1 MIANAPSQTYQQVR
15 PYLFSVAYRM
25 TGSATE
31 AEDLIHDAWMRYL
44 DAGSPDVDSLRAWLT
59 TAISR
64 LALDHL
70 KSARVKREQ
79 YTGTWLPEPV
89 LTSAVLD
96 GPEATVEQ
104 REEVSIA
111 LLLMLERLAPDQRV
125 VYVLREGFGL
135 SYDEIAQHVGKSVAT
150 CRQIFRRAHLRLSRE
165 ALPAVA
171 PEPEHRAITERFL
184 AALATG
190 DADQVVSLLADDVVW
205 EGDGGGERLAWP
217 RPVIGADRVARGWI
231 GLMQKTTPQMEMTS
245 RIVDLNGAPAVAVFN
260 RDGLDRVIAFDVRDG
275 RIAAI
280 RAIMAL
286 DKLAPLAKALGVAV
300 AEPLEW
306 ALDIRPAAR
315 RHDATH

>member
-1 MIANAPSQTYQQVR
+1 MGGLAVGVGGCVGLLWRLGILVMLRSGAGKDLADILHRVGLAGELEGDGQSGLVVDP
-15 PYLFSVAYRM
+15 PF
-25 TGSATE
+25 TGADSEGA
-31 AEDLIHDAWMRYL
+31 HDAQRGVGDRL
-44 DAGSPDVDSLRAWLT
+44 VVGAGHLGDGGLQLQ
-59 TAISR
+59 ILGGR
-64 LALDHL
+64 LPGNQTVA
-70 KSARVKREQ
+70 
-79 YTGTWLPEPV
+79 
-89 LTSAVLD
+89 AV
-96 GPEATVEQ
+96 
-104 REEVSIA
+104 
-111 LLLMLERLAPDQRV
+111 
-125 VYVLREGFGL
+125 
-135 SYDEIAQHVGKSVAT
+135 
-150 CRQIFRRAHLRLSRE
+150 
-165 ALPAVA
+165 
-171 PEPEHRAITERFL
+171 
-184 AALATG
+184 G

-315 RHDATH
+315 RHDATQ